1 MKGMHIWKTT
11 MNVMG
16 VTLKPQCVSFQRYIA
31 RVGRRAPSKKSA
43 EFWQPKLRNAESGA
57 EFTGLDVDSL
67 IMEQVR
73 QTKPPRRRAG
83 LTELRVGSTQAL
95 PATRRGSTLKK
106 EETVPKPEEEVIRE
120 KKDTLEETQKI
131 KT

>member
-11 MNVMG
+11 MNAMG

-67 IMEQVR
+67 IMEQAQANQAPKTQSR
-73 QTKPPRRRAG
+73 TYRAQGRINPSSPCHTERIHTEKRRDC
-83 LTELRVGSTQAL
+83 
-95 PATRRGSTLKK
+95 P
-106 EETVPKPEEEVIRE
+106 
-120 KKDTLEETQKI
+120 
-131 KT
+131 